1 MPRPADAS
9 PNRWLMLVLGLAAQA
24 AASSY
29 LYGLPML
36 LPQLRHESDLSLAG
50 AGWLVAAPSVGLL
63 LTLIAWG
70 VLVDRRGER
79 GVMVGGLALA
89 GGFLL
94 AAACT
99 HSYAARLVFLVLAGG
114 GGGSVNSAGG
124 RLVMGW
130 FAPHERGRAMG
141 WRQTAQPVGV
151 AIAAATFPPIANTWG
166 VGWAVALPALLC
178 LVVAGLVQVY
188 VVDPPRPPASV
199 RDAVVASPYRGSTL
213 WRLHLASAM
222 LVVPQFAVSA
232 FALEYLVSARH
243 WATAPAGRLLFGFQ
257 IAGAAGRVA
266 SGIWSDRV
274 GSRLGPMRI
283 VAAAA
288 AVTMLAAGLGAARGW
303 ALAVVA
309 IGVGVVVTVADNG
322 LGFTATA
329 ELAGTSWAGRAMG
342 VQNTG
347 QNLVAALTPPLL
359 GAFIAAH
366 GFGPGFA
373 IVALF
378 PVVALVATPV
388 AAETTRRTLAT
399 MQG

>member
-1 MPRPADAS
+1 VRPPGES
-9 PNRWLMLVLGLAAQA
+9 PNRWLILVLGLSAQA

-36 LPQLRHESDLSLAG
+36 LPQLRHDGQLSLVH
-50 AGWLVAAPSVGLL
+50 AGWLIAAPSVGLL
-63 LTLIAWG
+63 LTLIPWG
-70 VLVDRRGER
+70 MLVDRRGER
-79 GVMVGGLALA
+79 GVMVSGLLLA
-89 GGFLL
+89 GGFLF
-94 AAACT
+94 AAAAT
-99 HSYAARLVFLVLAGG
+99 QSYAARLLLLGLAGG

-124 RLVMGW
+124 RLVLGW
-130 FAPHERGRAMG
+130 FEPQERGTAMG

-178 LVVAGLVQVY
+178 VVVAALVHRF
-188 VVDPPRPPASV
+188 VVDPPRPAPAAATAAT
-199 RDAVVASPYRGSTL
+199 RSPYRGPTL

-232 FALEYLVSARH
+232 FALEYLVSGRG
-243 WATAPAGRLLFGFQ
+243 WATASAGRLLFVFQ
-257 IAGAAGRVA
+257 LAGAVGRVA
-266 SGIWSDRV
+266 SGVWSDRV

-288 AVTMLAAGLGAARGW
+288 GVTMLAAGIGAARGW
-303 ALAVVA
+303 VLAVVA
-309 IGVGVVVTVADNG
+309 LGVGVVVTVADNG
-322 LGFTATA
+322 LAFTATA
-329 ELAGTSWAGRAMG
+329 ELAGSAWAGRAMG

-347 QNLVAALTPPLL
+347 QNLAAALTPPLL

-373 IVALF
+373 VVALF
-378 PVVALVATPV
+378 PAVAMIATPV
-388 AAETTRRTLAT
+388 AAESGRFATGTLTR
-399 MQG
+399 